1 MRITISMI
9 SINFLHSLLSGY
21 PFESGLIVANINE
34 RNHVITRC
42 THCAERM
49 VSYLRQV
56 HLEHYQVWID
66 TARAYLHKLW

>member
-21 PFESGLIVANINE
+21 PFESGFIVANINE

-49 VSYLRQV
+49 V
-56 HLEHYQVWID
+56 
-66 TARAYLHKLW
+66 TG